1 MQKNYYENLH
11 NLIFMLASILW
22 TCSVILPSIGRIFS
36 LWYPMLKA
44 QPCVM
49 VIHSHALPPKQKK
62 NNTVYDINE
71 NLLPLRALEGQ

>member
-1 MQKNYYENLH
+1 
-11 NLIFMLASILW
+11 
-22 TCSVILPSIGRIFS
+22 
-36 LWYPMLKA
+36 
-44 QPCVM
+44 M